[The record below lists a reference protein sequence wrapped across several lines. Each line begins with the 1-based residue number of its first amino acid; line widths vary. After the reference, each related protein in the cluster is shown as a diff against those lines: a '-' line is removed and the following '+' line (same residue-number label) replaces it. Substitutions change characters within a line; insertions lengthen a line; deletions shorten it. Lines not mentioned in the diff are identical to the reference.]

1 MVWHSYSVAIN
12 PWLQA
17 AMAEHLLDAV
27 PRHLR
32 FNRGGSN
39 TRNLLLRNISKGEL
53 PLRISDPQ
61 PPFSLQIGAEHVGE
75 VTLAPGATLAFRITA
90 DLFLSEPELLC
101 QFFTVN
107 IECSPP
113 LLIDLVLASDTA
125 SEDEVQ
131 RCVAAARPAV
141 TVTAAPAPTPAPAA
155 VPAAAQVGAPQR
167 PPPVPAAL
175 AEFLGEEPSSAAL
188 RGGPLR
194 YIAATE
200 GVSPPDTPEGS
211 HDERL
216 NFDDRPPTPSPEGA
230 AEMDVAKPPQPA
242 PRPAPR
248 PVPVEVLPVPT
259 VSPMSP
265 MEPVEPLAAVAAPE
279 LSAPAPQAASC
290 QMPHAAS
297 FEHVSSKLSP
307 AEATRI
313 AALRAKGLLKPD
325 APVSEVPTTVPP
337 PKPEG
342 FEDHD
347 LFYIEGSGWCDIYG
361 RTVDSLA
368 FASASAAP
376 SSPAKS
382 SRSARSSSTASPARP
397 IGQSRS
403 KAEQQ
408 AAWDAIPGI

>member
-1 MVWHSYSVAIN
+1 
-12 PWLQA
+12 
-17 AMAEHLLDAV
+17 MAEHLLDAV

-53 PLRISDPQ
+53 PLRISNPQ

-75 VTLAPGATLAFRITA
+75 VTLAPGATLAFRIGA
-90 DLFLSEPELLC
+90 DLFVVEPELLC

-131 RCVAAARPAV
+131 RCVAAARPEV
-141 TVTAAPAPTPAPAA
+141 TVTAAPAPAPVPAA
-155 VPAAAQVGAPQR
+155 VPASAQVEAQR
-167 PPPVPAAL
+167 PVPAAL
-175 AEFLGEEPSSAAL
+175 TEFLGEEPSAAAL
-188 RGGPLR
+188 RGPLR

-211 HDERL
+211 RDEVP

-230 AEMDVAKPPQPA
+230 AEMDVAKPPQP
-242 PRPAPR
+242 PQPPPPAPR

-259 VSPMSP
+259 VSP

-279 LSAPAPQAASC
+279 LSAPAPQQAASC

-347 LFYIEGSGWCDIYG
+347 LFYVEGSGWCDIYG
-361 RTVDSLA
+361 RTVDSLVFGSTSVA
-368 FASASAAP
+368 DA

-382 SRSARSSSTASPARP
+382 SRSARSSS
-397 IGQSRS
+397 I
-403 KAEQQ
+403 
-408 AAWDAIPGI
+408 

>member
-1 MVWHSYSVAIN
+1 
-12 PWLQA
+12 
-17 AMAEHLLDAV
+17 MAEHLLDAV

-32 FNRGGSN
+32 FTSGGSS

-53 PLRISDPQ
+53 PLRISKLQ
-61 PPFSLQIGAEHVGE
+61 PPFSLQIGAEHVE
-75 VTLAPGATLAFRITA
+75 VTLAPGATLAFRIAA
-90 DLFLSEPELLC
+90 DLAALGEEVLC
-101 QFFTVN
+101 HFFTVH

-113 LLIDLVLASDTA
+113 LLIDLVLAADTA

-131 RCVAAARPAV
+131 RCVAAARPEGTV
-141 TVTAAPAPTPAPAA
+141 TVAPATPVPAA
-155 VPAAAQVGAPQR
+155 VPSAQVEAAQR
-167 PPPVPAAL
+167 PVPAAL
-175 AEFLGEEPSSAAL
+175 AEFLGEEPTAAAL
-188 RGGPLR
+188 RGPVR
-194 YIAATE
+194 YVAATE

-211 HDERL
+211 RDEVP

-230 AEMDVAKPPQPA
+230 AEMDVAKPPP
-242 PRPAPR
+242 PPPAPR

-259 VSPMSP
+259 VSPM
-265 MEPVEPLAAVAAPE
+265 EPVEPLEAVAAPE
-279 LSAPAPQAASC
+279 PSAPAPQKAASC

-325 APVSEVPTTVPP
+325 APVSEVPTTVQP

-347 LFYIEGSGWCDIYG
+347 LFYVEGSGWCDIYG

-368 FASASAAP
+368 FGTGSVGA

-382 SRSARSSSTASPARP
+382 SARSARSSSTASPARP